1 MVRVSCSGGRRPYA
15 GVWGI
20 LWDHRV
26 RGKHCGDRT
35 KEPIRSRPRGIRE
48 REVGETVASAE
59 DDNGSNEAEE
69 RPRDFIREIVAADL
83 AAGKH
88 GGRIRTRFPPEPN
101 GFLHIGHSK
110 AVGIN
115 FGIARE
121 NDATCHLRFDDTN
134 PSTEDPSFV
143 EAMKRDIQWLGW
155 DWGEHLYHAS
165 DYFEQFYD
173 FAVRL
178 IEMGKAYVCDLSS
191 EEHTALRGT
200 LTEPGSDSP
209 FRSRSVEEN
218 LDLFARMKAGEF
230 EAGSRVLRGKID
242 MASPVLTM
250 RDPIFYRIQKA
261 AHYRRGTEWCIYPM
275 YDFAH
280 PLEDAI
286 EGITHSLCSLEFSD
300 HRPVYDWLMEA
311 LGFEDPP
318 HQYEFAR
325 LNLTHTIMSKRHL
338 RRLVE
343 DGIVDGWDDP
353 RMPTISAMRRRGYPP
368 EAITRFA
375 EDLGVAKRE
384 NWIELQRLE
393 YYVRDE
399 LNRTATRVSAVL
411 DPLKVVIT
419 NWPAD
424 EVDFLD
430 AVNNP
435 EDEAAGVRQVPFS
448 GELYIERSD
457 FLEEAPKKFF
467 RLAPGR
473 EVRLRYAYFITCN
486 EVVKNSAGEV
496 VELRCTYD
504 PETRGGDA
512 PDGRKVKGTLH
523 WVSAPHALPAE
534 VRLYETLFSVE
545 DPMKTEEG
553 EDFLVNLN
561 PESKEV
567 LTGCKVEPS
576 LDAASPGDRFQFERT
591 GYFCVDEDSGPGGL
605 VFNRAVTLRDTWA
618 KVSKKGKK

>member
-1 MVRVSCSGGRRPYA
+1 MSSGENNENS
-15 GVWGI
+15 
-20 LWDHRV
+20 
-26 RGKHCGDRT
+26 T
-35 KEPIRSRPRGIRE
+35 E
-48 REVGETVASAE
+48 GEGAPS
-59 DDNGSNEAEE
+59 
-69 RPRDFIREIVAADL
+69 DFIRDIVAADI

-88 GGRIRTRFPPEPN
+88 GGRIVTRFPPEPN
-101 GFLHIGHSK
+101 GYLHIGHSK
-110 AVGIN
+110 AIGIS

-121 NDATCHLRFDDTN
+121 NNAPCHLRFDDTN

-143 EAMKRDIQWLGW
+143 EGIQRDIAWLGW

-165 DYFEQFYD
+165 DYFEQFYEM
-173 FAVRL
+173 AVRL

-200 LTEPGSDSP
+200 LTEPGTDSP

-218 LDLFARMKAGEF
+218 LDLFARMKAAEF
-230 EAGSRVLRGKID
+230 DAGSRVLRAKID
-242 MASPVLTM
+242 MGSSVLTM
-250 RDPIFYRIQKA
+250 RDPILYRIQKA
-261 AHYRRGTEWCIYPM
+261 PHYRRGTEWSIYPM

-311 LGFEDPP
+311 LEFEDPP

-325 LNLTHTIMSKRHL
+325 LNLTHTILSKRHL
-338 RRLVE
+338 RRLVDE
-343 DGIVDGWDDP
+343 GHVDGWDDP
-353 RMPTISAMRRRGYPP
+353 RMPTICALRRRGYPP
-368 EAITRFA
+368 ESVTRFA
-375 EDLGVAKRE
+375 ADLGVAKRE
-384 NWIELQRLE
+384 NWIEMQRLE

-399 LNRTATRVSAVL
+399 LNRSAGRVAAIL

-419 NWPAD
+419 NWP
-424 EVDFLD
+424 EGKVDFLE

-435 EDEAAGVRQVPFS
+435 NDEAAGKREVPFS
-448 GELYIERSD
+448 GELYIERTD
-457 FLEEAPKKFF
+457 FLEDAPKKFF

-486 EVVKNSAGEV
+486 EVVKNDAGEV
-496 VELRCTYD
+496 VELRCSYD

-523 WVSAPHALPAE
+523 WVSAPHALDAE
-534 VRLYETLFSVE
+534 VRLYETLFSTE
-545 DPMKTEEG
+545 EPMKTEEG

-561 PESKEV
+561 PNSKKV

-576 LDAASPGDRFQFERT
+576 LESAEAGAQFQFERT
-591 GYFCVDEDSGPGGL
+591 GYFCVDEASAPGAL
-605 VFNRAVTLRDTWA
+605 VFNRTVTLRDTWA
-618 KVSKKGKK
+618 KVVKKG

>member
-1 MVRVSCSGGRRPYA
+1 MANGN
-15 GVWGI
+15 
-20 LWDHRV
+20 DH
-26 RGKHCGDRT
+26 
-35 KEPIRSRPRGIRE
+35 
-48 REVGETVASAE
+48 
-59 DDNGSNEAEE
+59 DNGNAEGTGEE
-69 RPRDFIREIVAADL
+69 RPRDFIREIVAADV

-88 GGRIRTRFPPEPN
+88 GGRVVTRFPPEPN
-101 GFLHIGHSK
+101 GFLHIGHCK
-110 AVGIN
+110 ALAID

-121 NDATCHLRFDDTN
+121 FGGPCHLRFDDTN
-134 PSTEDPSFV
+134 PSTEDPSYV
-143 EAMKRDIQWLGW
+143 EAIQKDIAWLGF

-165 DYFEQFYD
+165 DYFERFYEC
-173 FAVRL
+173 AVKL
-178 IEMGKAYVCDLSS
+178 VELGKAYVCDLSS

-230 EAGSRVLRGKID
+230 EEGSRVLRGKID

-250 RDPIFYRIQKA
+250 RDPILYRIQKA
-261 AHYRRGTEWCIYPM
+261 PHYRRGDDWCIYPM

-280 PLEDAI
+280 PLEDAF
-286 EGITHSLCSLEFSD
+286 EGVTHSLCSLEFSD
-300 HRPVYDWLMEA
+300 HRPVYDWVLET
-311 LGFEDPP
+311 LGFDDRP

-325 LNLTHTIMSKRHL
+325 LNLTYTVMSKRHL

-353 RMPTISAMRRRGYPP
+353 RMPTLSAMRRRGYPP
-368 EAITRFA
+368 EAIVRFA
-375 EDLGVAKRE
+375 EDVGVAKRE

-393 YYVRDE
+393 YFVRDE
-399 LNRTATRVSAVL
+399 LNRSAARVSAVL

-419 NWPAD
+419 NWPEG
-424 EVDFLD
+424 EVDHLE

-435 EDEAAGVRQVPFS
+435 EDASAGTREVPFS

-457 FLEEAPKKFF
+457 FLEDPPKKFF

-486 EVVKNSAGEV
+486 EVIKDANGEV

-504 PETRGGDA
+504 PATRGGDA

-523 WVSAPHALPAE
+523 WVSAPHALDAE
-534 VRLYETLFSVE
+534 VRLYETLFTEE
-545 DPMKTEEG
+545 DPMKAAEG
-553 EDFLVNLN
+553 GDALDFLN
-561 PESKEV
+561 PESKTV
-567 LTGCKVEPS
+567 VANCKVEPS
-576 LDAASPGDRFQFERT
+576 LADAAPGDAFQFERT
-591 GYFCVDEDSGPGGL
+591 GYFAVDPDSKKGAL
-605 VFNRAVTLRDTWA
+605 VFNRTVTLRDTWA
-618 KVSKKGKK
+618 KVAKRG

>member
-1 MVRVSCSGGRRPYA
+1 MSSGEN
-15 GVWGI
+15 
-20 LWDHRV
+20 DENS
-26 RGKHCGDRT
+26 T
-35 KEPIRSRPRGIRE
+35 E
-48 REVGETVASAE
+48 GEGAPS
-59 DDNGSNEAEE
+59 
-69 RPRDFIREIVAADL
+69 DFIRDIVAADI

-88 GGRIRTRFPPEPN
+88 GGRIVTRFPPEPN
-101 GFLHIGHSK
+101 GYLHIGHSK
-110 AVGIN
+110 AIGIN

-121 NDATCHLRFDDTN
+121 NNAPCHLRFDDTN

-143 EAMKRDIQWLGW
+143 EGIQRDIAWLGW

-165 DYFEQFYD
+165 DYFEQFYEM
-173 FAVRL
+173 AVRL

-200 LTEPGSDSP
+200 RTEPGTDSP

-230 EAGSRVLRGKID
+230 DAGSRVLRAKVD
-242 MASPVLTM
+242 MSSSVLTM
-250 RDPIFYRIQKA
+250 RDPILYRIQKA
-261 AHYRRGTEWCIYPM
+261 PHYRRGTEWSIYPM

-311 LGFEDPP
+311 LEFEDPP

-325 LNLTHTIMSKRHL
+325 LNLTHTVLSKRHL
-338 RRLVE
+338 RRLVDE
-343 DGIVDGWDDP
+343 GHVDGWDDP
-353 RMPTISAMRRRGYPP
+353 RMPTICALRRRGYPP
-368 EAITRFA
+368 ESVTRFA
-375 EDLGVAKRE
+375 ADLGVAKRE
-384 NWIELQRLE
+384 NWIEMQRLE

-399 LNRTATRVSAVL
+399 LNRSAARVSAIL

-419 NWPAD
+419 NWPEG
-424 EVDFLD
+424 EVDFLE
-430 AVNNP
+430 AINNP
-435 EDEAAGVRQVPFS
+435 NDEAAGKREVPFS
-448 GELYIERSD
+448 GELYIERAD
-457 FLEEAPKKFF
+457 FLEDAPKKFF

-486 EVVKNSAGEV
+486 EVVKNDAGEV
-496 VELRCTYD
+496 VELRCSYD

-523 WVSAPHALPAE
+523 WVSAAHALDAE
-534 VRLYETLFSVE
+534 VRLYETLFSTE
-545 DPMKTEEG
+545 EPMKTEEG

-561 PESKEV
+561 PNSKEV

-576 LDAASPGDRFQFERT
+576 LESAEAGAQFQFERT
-591 GYFCVDEDSGPGGL
+591 GYFCVDEASAPGAL
-605 VFNRAVTLRDTWA
+605 VFNRTVTLRDTWA
-618 KVSKKGKK
+618 KVVKKS